1 MQPGKQQLESTQL
14 NPGEPTAGSA
24 QPQPRSPDSNV
35 ETSPAAASLPAGS
48 TEARVSRSSSRS
60 GNEPGAGSNGTLREQ
75 VREALVSV
83 LTDIGASAAAKASAG
98 RTLLEFFDEAGNEP
112 GKGRQA
118 TELTLEELDAEIA
131 RAEARLTK
139 GP

>member
-1 MQPGKQQLESTQL
+1 M
-14 NPGEPTAGSA
+14 
-24 QPQPRSPDSNV
+24 
-35 ETSPAAASLPAGS
+35 
-48 TEARVSRSSSRS
+48 
-60 GNEPGAGSNGTLREQ
+60 
-75 VREALVSV
+75 SV